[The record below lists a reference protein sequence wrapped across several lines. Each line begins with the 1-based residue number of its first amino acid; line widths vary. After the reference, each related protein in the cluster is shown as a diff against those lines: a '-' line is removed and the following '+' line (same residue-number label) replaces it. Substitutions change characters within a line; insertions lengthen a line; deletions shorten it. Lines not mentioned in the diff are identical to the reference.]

1 LRTDD
6 LCMAASRQ
14 CNRMHQRSDLLLSFT
29 STQACF
35 DANPPRQGKQCRRRP
50 KLQVASAVCILNHSM
65 LCFFSHC
72 QHWQI
77 LPSPT
82 CLLRQMNI
90 PYGLEL
96 SQRQRQRQQCQVF
109 RHQVRRSEKPQCLLW
124 TQRMYGGLQTVA
136 NLRFCLGSMRTTLS
150 SAATN
155 MSPPVHT
162 LRAHSF
168 SVSQSLSPSST
179 SD

>member
-1 LRTDD
+1 VLGTNKIFESSLKNASLQGGNEAGFPARRRDPLRGPMIFVWLFET
-6 LCMAASRQ
+6 ASRQ

-35 DANPPRQGKQCRRRP
+35 DANPPPVKANSAGAGQNLKSLVQP
-50 KLQVASAVCILNHSM
+50 ASLNHPM
-65 LCFFSHC
+65 LCFFPHC

-90 PYGLEL
+90 LYGLEL

-136 NLRFCLGSMRTTLS
+136 NLRF
-150 SAATN
+150 SA
-155 MSPPVHT
+155 
-162 LRAHSF
+162 
-168 SVSQSLSPSST
+168 
-179 SD
+179 